1 MLTFPPDWTFFFQ
14 IILFLILWTML
25 RRLLFEPNLA
35 VLANRERQ
43 SAGALKEAEQI
54 KADAEGKG
62 EEYRTQLAEARSG
75 AMQEVEA
82 VYREAEEQ
90 SRALVEEARHESA
103 QTLAQMRE
111 TLEKEISA
119 VRQDL
124 EKRVP
129 DFSNEIAER
138 LLGRPLT

>member
-1 MLTFPPDWTFFFQ
+1 MLAFPPDWTFFAQ
-14 IILFLILWTML
+14 IILFLILWTAL

-35 VLANRERQ
+35 VMANRERQ
-43 SAGALKEAEQI
+43 SAGAVKEAEQI
-54 KADAEGKG
+54 KAAAQGKG
-62 EEYRTQLAEARSG
+62 EEYRTQLAQARSG
-75 AMQEVEA
+75 AMQAVET

-90 SRALVEEARHESA
+90 SRALIEEARTESA
-103 QTLAQMRE
+103 QILARMRE
-111 TLEKEISA
+111 TLEKEIA
-119 VRQDL
+119 GARQDL

>member
-1 MLTFPPDWTFFFQ
+1 VLAFPPDWTFFVQ

-25 RRLLFEPNLA
+25 RRLLFEPNLVA
-35 VLANRERQ
+35 LANREQR
-43 SAGALKEAEQI
+43 SAGAIKEAEQI
-54 KADAEGKG
+54 TADAEGKG
-62 EEYRTQLAEARSG
+62 AAYRTQLAQARSG

-90 SRALVEEARHESA
+90 SRAVVEEARSDSA
-103 QTLAQMRE
+103 QTRARMRE
-111 TLEKEISA
+111 ILEKEIA
-119 VRQDL
+119 GARQDL

>member
-1 MLTFPPDWTFFFQ
+1 MLAFPPDWTFFVQ

-35 VLANRERQ
+35 VLANREQ
-43 SAGALKEAEQI
+43 LSAGAIKEAEQI
-54 KADAEGKG
+54 KADAQGKG
-62 EEYRTQLAEARSG
+62 EEYRTQLVEARSG

-90 SRALVEEARHESA
+90 SRTLVEKARNESA
-103 QTLAQMRE
+103 LTMADMRE
-111 TLEKEISA
+111 TLQKEIA
-119 VRQDL
+119 EARQDL

>member
-1 MLTFPPDWTFFFQ
+1 MLAFPPDWTFFFQ
-14 IILFLILWTML
+14 IILFLILWTVL

-35 VLANRERQ
+35 VIANREKQ
-43 SAGALKEAEQI
+43 SAGAIKEAQQI

-62 EEYRTQLAEARSG
+62 EEYRAQLAQARSG

-90 SRALVEEARHESA
+90 SRAVVEEARNESA
-103 QTLAQMRE
+103 QTIAQMRGA
-111 TLEKEISA
+111 LEKEIA
-119 VRQDL
+119 DTRQDL
-124 EKRVP
+124 EKRIP

>member
-1 MLTFPPDWTFFFQ
+1 MLAFPPDWTFFAQ

-35 VLANRERQ
+35 VMANREKH
-43 SAGALKEAEQI
+43 SAGAIKEAEHI
-54 KADAEGKG
+54 KADAQGKG
-62 EEYRTQLAEARSG
+62 EEYRTQLAQARSG
-75 AMQEVEA
+75 AMHAVEA

-90 SRALVEEARHESA
+90 SRALVEEARTESA
-103 QTLAQMRE
+103 QILAQMRE
-111 TLEKEISA
+111 TLEKEIA
-119 VRQDL
+119 GARQDL

>member
-1 MLTFPPDWTFFFQ
+1 MLTFPPDWTFFAQ

-35 VLANRERQ
+35 VIANRKRH
-43 SAGALKEAEQI
+43 SAGAIKEAERI
-54 KADAEGKG
+54 KAEAEGKG
-62 EEYRTQLAEARSG
+62 EEYRVQLVEARSG

-90 SRALVEEARHESA
+90 SRALVEEARNASA
-103 QTLAQMRE
+103 HTLAQMRE
-111 TLEKEISA
+111 TLQKEIA
-119 VRQDL
+119 GARQDL
-124 EKRVP
+124 EKRIP

>member
-1 MLTFPPDWTFFFQ
+1 MLAFPPDWTFFAQ

-35 VLANRERQ
+35 VIANRKRQ
-43 SAGALKEAEQI
+43 SAGAIKEAERI
-54 KADAEGKG
+54 KAEAEGKG
-62 EEYRTQLAEARSG
+62 EEYRVQLVEARSG

-90 SRALVEEARHESA
+90 SRALVEEARNASA
-103 QTLAQMRE
+103 HTLAQMRE
-111 TLEKEISA
+111 TLQKEIA
-119 VRQDL
+119 EARQDL
-124 EKRVP
+124 EKRIP